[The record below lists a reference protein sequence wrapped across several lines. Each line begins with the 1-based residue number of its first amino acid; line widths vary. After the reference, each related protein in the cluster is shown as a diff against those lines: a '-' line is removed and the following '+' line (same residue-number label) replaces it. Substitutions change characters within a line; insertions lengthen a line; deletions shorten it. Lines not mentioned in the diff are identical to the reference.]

1 MRNQSKVFA
10 IINYSVDV
18 LTKGVVLLIDITRD
32 THLRDL
38 LSLGRAVLDVFSEYN
53 LGCAECLGSD
63 FETLGDA
70 IRSHRLNEN
79 EVLDK
84 LNKALNG

>member
-1 MRNQSKVFA
+1 M
-10 IINYSVDV
+10 IHI
-18 LTKGVVLLIDITRD
+18 TKD

-38 LSLGRAVLDVFSEYN
+38 LSLGSTVLNVFSEYN

-70 IRSHRLNEN
+70 IRSHRLNEE